1 MPTPSSVDLV
11 RAHLLGSAD
20 VMRRTAESAAEDLGR
35 AAEFENLLDRKRE
48 RPGLRELAWIEGDS
62 GITPHSGLGSRSPHQ
77 YRAEQPQREAPIRS
91 LEWT

>member
-1 MPTPSSVDLV
+1 MADAFRSGGK
-11 RAHLLGSAD
+11 LLLCGNGGSAAD
-20 VMRRTAESAAEDLGR
+20 CSHL
-35 AAEFENLLDRKRE
+35 AAEFVNLLDRKRE

-77 YRAEQPQREAPIRS
+77 YRTEQPPREAPIRP